1 MTDAQNT
8 ANALDFKT
16 GTYPQTG
23 ILTSQMVSLMDAV
36 EPSVYGKLIARY
48 GKQFDNLMMLF
59 RSMGREE
66 AIANDEHTQWE
77 ENWMHDTL
85 TVAEDVAAGASAK
98 AAVTIPLSGGYV
110 YARVGDIIT
119 LPGYKELQCI
129 VTTKVSESPN
139 FNIVVKPVS
148 NFTMPALTAG
158 DTLIITN
165 GAFSEGSDQPEGTIV
180 GQTPRYFQAQ
190 IFKESVGLTGTQF
203 VNQKW
208 FKVIDD
214 GRSLPGYYTTG
225 ISRAE
230 YLLGLKIDG
239 AFSFGE
245 HNHEELIDSVTGE
258 PIKTTRGIAPW
269 IRDLG
274 LSVGTEG
281 GFDLDMLEEVA
292 LYMKRQGIDSD
303 MAMLLCGNIFANQID
318 NEVYDFAAG
327 AGGGIDGLTKVENT
341 LFKGNRELSMS
352 LNIKTITRSGITIA
366 VRPHGNW
373 SNPKTYGAAGYNM
386 EKGAMLFPLSTIKD
400 SKTSLQM
407 PNIGIKYR
415 AMGDYSRRFET
426 WSLKGAGGG
435 LYVKSVDR
443 ADFYLRTHQMLTFSK
458 ANQAVL
464 FDPNLAYSGGNP
476 LVS

>member
-1 MTDAQNT
+1 MTNEQNA
-8 ANALDFKT
+8 ANALEFKS

-23 ILTSQMVSLMDAV
+23 IYTSQMVSLMDAV
-36 EPSVYGKLIARY
+36 EPSVYAKLISRY

-77 ENWMHDTL
+77 ENWIHDTL
-85 TVAEDVAAGASAK
+85 TVKSTVTQAVAK
-98 AAVTIPLSGGYV
+98 AALEVALDADYV

-119 LPGYKELQCI
+119 LPGYKERQVI
-129 VTTKVSESPN
+129 VTAKNTGTYT
-139 FNIVVKPVS
+139 ITIKPVS
-148 NFTMPALTAG
+148 DFAIGTITAG

-190 IFKESVGLTGTQF
+190 IFKESTGLTGTQF

-214 GRSLPGYYTTG
+214 GRSLPGWYTTG

-239 AFSFGE
+239 AFSYGE
-245 HNHEELIDSVTGE
+245 HNHEDLIDPVTGE
-258 PIKTTRGIAPW
+258 QIKTTRGIAPW

-327 AGGGIDGLTKVENT
+327 AGGGIDGLTKVEST

-400 SKTSLQM
+400 AKTQVQI

-464 FDPNLAYSGGNP
+464 FDPNLAYGGGRLP
-476 LVS
+476 QS